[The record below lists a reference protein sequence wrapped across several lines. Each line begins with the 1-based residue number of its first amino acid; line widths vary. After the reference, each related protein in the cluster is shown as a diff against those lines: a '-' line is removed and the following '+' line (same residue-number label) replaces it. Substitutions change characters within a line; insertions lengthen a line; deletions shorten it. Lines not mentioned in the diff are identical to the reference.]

1 MKERL
6 IEQYVSRMTINDVSN
21 FAVKNGVNLNQ
32 DEVEMLYNKIVNN
45 WKTIVFGTIGFENLI
60 NIIYNERLKDVPKIL
75 ETPYVI
81 NPCTNKKEYPP
92 YKFEIEMIKNKKM
105 NKNLLNDII
114 TYYK

>member
-45 WKTIVFGTIGFENLI
+45 WKTIVFGNPRGLLDELKEKLDLQTYQKIENLY
-60 NIIYNERLKDVPKIL
+60 IYFKDKFKS
-75 ETPYVI
+75 
-81 NPCTNKKEYPP
+81 NKKSFREN
-92 YKFEIEMIKNKKM
+92 M
-105 NKNLLNDII
+105 
-114 TYYK
+114 

>member
-45 WKTIVFGTIGFENLI
+45 WKTIVFGNPRCLLDELKEKLDLQTYQKIENLYI
-60 NIIYNERLKDVPKIL
+60 
-75 ETPYVI
+75 
-81 NPCTNKKEYPP
+81 
-92 YKFEIEMIKNKKM
+92 FFKNRY
-105 NKNLLNDII
+105 L
-114 TYYK
+114 